1 MISTDPDSF
10 DVIVVGAGISGLAS
24 AWEIQQQGVR
34 VLVLEAGVQ
43 PGGCIAT
50 VREHGCLLES
60 GPNSALDTSPLINR
74 LLETLDIAGAR
85 ITANPDARNR
95 YILRDGKPRALPLS
109 PFAFLTSPLFSI
121 GAKSR
126 LLREPFIA
134 RSAADIEET
143 VAAFVRRRLGA
154 EFLDYA
160 INPFVGGVYAGNP
173 EMLSLSAAFPRLH
186 QLEQAHGSLIRG
198 QLLGALARARG
209 PEKSKHSAPTFAF
222 HEGMQTMTDAIARR
236 LHIELGTRVVSV
248 TAGGDGYTI
257 SADSSGIS
265 REFRARA
272 VLLAVP
278 AHAAASLVAS
288 IAPHAATA
296 LAEIP
301 YPPVAVT
308 HSVYSRSAIAHPLDG
323 FGLLVPACERRQILG
338 TLFSSSLFDNRAP
351 HELALLT
358 TFLGGMRQS
367 ELAQLDEGEIARI
380 AEADNAQLLG
390 IAGRAEFIKVTRWA
404 RAIPQYTL
412 GHSMRIAQ
420 VEAAERKFPGLFFCA
435 NYRGGVAVGDCIK
448 SAHHTA
454 DAMAD
459 FLRERRRGRDAGQ

>member
-1 MISTDPDSF
+1 MISIDPDSL

-24 AWEIQQQGVR
+24 AWGIQQQGAR
-34 VLVLEAGVQ
+34 VLVLEAGAQ

-60 GPNSALDTSPLINR
+60 GPNSALDTTPLINQ
-74 LLETLDIAGAR
+74 LLDALDIAGAR
-85 ITANPDARNR
+85 ITANPGARNR
-95 YILRDGKPRALPLS
+95 YILRDGKPHALPLS

-126 LLREPFIA
+126 LLREPFIVRGA
-134 RSAADIEET
+134 TDVEET
-143 VAAFVRRRLGA
+143 VAAFVRRRLGP

-173 EMLSLSAAFPRLH
+173 ELLSLSAAFPRLY
-186 QLEQAHGSLIRG
+186 QLEREHGSLIRG

-222 HEGMQTMTDAIARR
+222 REGMQTMTDAMARHLR
-236 LHIELGTRVVSV
+236 IELGTQVVSV
-248 TAGGDGYTI
+248 TPGDNGYTI
-257 SADSSGIS
+257 IANTSGMR

-278 AHAAASLVAS
+278 AYAAANLVAS
-288 IAPHAATA
+288 IAPQAATA

-323 FGLLVPACERRQILG
+323 FGLLVPACERQKILG

-351 HELALLT
+351 PERALLT
-358 TFLGGMRQS
+358 TFLGGMRLP
-367 ELAQLDEGEIARI
+367 ELVQLDDREIARI
-380 AEADNAQLLG
+380 VEAENAQLLG

-420 VEAAERKFPGLFFCA
+420 VEAAERMIPGLFFCA

-448 SAHHTA
+448 SAHQTA
-454 DAMAD
+454 DVMTD
-459 FLRERRRGRDAGQ
+459 FLRGH

>member
-1 MISTDPDSF
+1 MISTDPDLF

-24 AWEIQQQGVR
+24 AWGLQQQGSR
-34 VLVLEAGVQ
+34 VLILEAGKQ

-60 GPNSALDTSPLINR
+60 GPNSALDTTPLINH
-74 LLETLDIAGAR
+74 LLNELDIASSR
-85 ITANPDARNR
+85 IAGKPDARNR

-134 RSAADIEET
+134 RGAADAEET

-154 EFLDYA
+154 EFLEYA
-160 INPFVGGVYAGNP
+160 INPFVGGVYAGDP
-173 EMLSLSAAFPRLH
+173 ELLSVSAAFPRLH
-186 QLEQAHGSLIRG
+186 QLEQQHGSLIRG
-198 QLLGALARARG
+198 QLLGAVARARS
-209 PEKSKHSAPTFAF
+209 PEKSKKSAPTFAF
-222 HEGMQTMTDAIARR
+222 RQGMQTMTDALARH
-236 LHIELGTRVVSV
+236 LPIEVGTQVVSV
-248 TAGGDGYTI
+248 TAGGNGYVVN
-257 SADSSGIS
+257 ADSSGMR

-278 AHAAASLVAS
+278 AYAAARLVAS
-288 IAPHAATA
+288 IAPRAATA

-301 YPPVAVT
+301 YPPVAVI
-308 HSVYSRSAIAHPLDG
+308 HSAYRRSAVTHPLDG

-351 HELALLT
+351 HERVLLT
-358 TFLGGMRQS
+358 TFMGGMRQPD
-367 ELAQLDEGEIARI
+367 LTQLDEREIARI

-390 IAGRAEFIKVTRWA
+390 IAGPAEFVKVTRWA

-412 GHSMRIAQ
+412 GHSERMAQ
-420 VEAAERKFPGLFFCA
+420 VDEAERTFRGLFFCA

-448 SAHHTA
+448 SAHQTA
-454 DAMAD
+454 NAMAD
-459 FLRERRRGRDAGQ
+459 FLREH